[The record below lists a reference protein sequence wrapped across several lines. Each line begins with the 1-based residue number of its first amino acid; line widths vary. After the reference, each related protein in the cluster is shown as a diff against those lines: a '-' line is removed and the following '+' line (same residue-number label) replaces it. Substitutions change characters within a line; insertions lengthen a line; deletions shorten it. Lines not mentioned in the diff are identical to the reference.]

1 VHLCGVNE
9 RSSNIHRLSPALHQ
23 ESSIPKMSKRLA
35 LESPGAWLS
44 KLLKCFAIAAV
55 LAASAGWATAQT
67 SHACARPAAGS
78 TVAEPE
84 DLRSQNGVLDVELL
98 YRRTISANGSPYF
111 CYIAAD
117 GSEAPTLRVKP
128 GDLLILRL
136 KNEIPSDTSASPQS
150 NNAPPIS
157 LVAKASAQPVSAHHM
172 AMSTACAGK
181 EMSASATNIHFH
193 GLDVPP
199 VCHQDDVLNTLIEPG
214 AQAFEYRFRIPADEP
229 PGLYWY
235 HPHIHGFTKSQVLG
249 GASGAL
255 IVEGIERANTLL
267 AGMPERVFVIR
278 DQDLEHPDA
287 QAIHSGNAPTPVVQR
302 DAEGDILN
310 AGFDGGK
317 PAKDLSINFV
327 PVSFPEYT
335 PAVIRVR
342 PAEKQLWRVLNASAI
357 TYLDLQF
364 KANNTAQFMGVV
376 SLDGNPINENGLS
389 GNRIIWESHILL
401 PPAGRAEFVLKGI
414 PEGTSASFVTR
425 VVDTGPAGEND
436 PTRTLATIVAASD
449 APETASKLDASPAPE
464 PKVKSTWLG
473 DTTPVRTRK
482 LYFSE
487 VPSNPADPNSPTD
500 FYITV
505 EGQTPKLF
513 DPSVKTPNIIA
524 KQGDVEDWIIENRTR
539 ELHAFHIHQIHFMLT
554 EWNGVPVEEPFLRDT
569 INVGYWDGV
578 SKSYPSVKLRMDF
591 RDANVAGTFVYHCHL
606 LEHEDNGMMGL
617 IRIDPKT
624 PANSSAHLA
633 VSSHVSATHGRLCG
647 EPPALA
653 SIRARSQRAV
663 TKRAKNIHESGA
675 DSIARA
681 KTVAQNGF

>member
-1 VHLCGVNE
+1 V
-9 RSSNIHRLSPALHQ
+9 
-23 ESSIPKMSKRLA
+23 
-35 LESPGAWLS
+35 
-44 KLLKCFAIAAV
+44 AAA
-55 LAASAGWATAQT
+55 LAASAAGASAQT
-67 SHACARPAAGS
+67 QAPTPACARPPAGS
-78 TVAEPE
+78 TVAEPK
-84 DLRSQNGVLDVELL
+84 DLRSRNGVLEVELL
-98 YRRTISANGSPYF
+98 YRKSMDANGSPHF
-111 CYIAAD
+111 CYIAPD
-117 GSEAPTLRVKP
+117 GSEAPTLRVNP

-136 KNEIPSDTSASPQS
+136 KNEIAPDSTASPQS
-150 NNAPPIS
+150 NNQPAAP
-157 LVAKASAQPVSAHHM
+157 AAATAGAHPVSIHHM
-172 AMSTACAGK
+172 PMSAGCAGK
-181 EMSASATNIHFH
+181 EINASATNIHFH

-199 VCHQDDVLNTLIEPG
+199 VCHQDDVLNTMIEPG
-214 AQAFEYRFRIPADEP
+214 AQPFEYRFRIPTDEP

-255 IVEGIERANTLL
+255 IVEGIERANTTL

-287 QAIHSGNAPTPVVQR
+287 QAIHSANTPTPVVQR

-335 PAVIRVR
+335 PAVIRVK
-342 PAEKQLWRVLNASAI
+342 PGEKQLWRVLNASAI

-364 KANNTAQFMGVV
+364 TANNAAQFMGVV
-376 SLDGNPINENGLS
+376 SMDGNPINENGLS
-389 GNRIIWESHILL
+389 RNRIIWESHILL

-414 PEGTSASFVTR
+414 PEGTSASLVTR

-436 PTRTLATIVAASD
+436 PTRTLANIVAASD
-449 APETASKLDASPAPE
+449 APETSSKLETSPAAL
-464 PKVKSTWLG
+464 PKPKSEWLG
-473 DTTPVRTRK
+473 DTTPVTIRK

-505 EGQTPKLF
+505 DGQQPKLF
-513 DPSVKTPNIIA
+513 DPGTKTPNIIA

-554 EWNGVPVEEPFLRDT
+554 EWNGVPVDEPFLRDT

-591 RDANVAGTFVYHCHL
+591 RDANVVGTFVYHCHL
-606 LEHEDNGMMGL
+606 LEHEDSGMMGL
-617 IRIDPKT
+617 IRVDPKT
-624 PANSSAHLA
+624 GFNSQAHL
-633 VSSHVSATHGRLCG
+633 SASNQLPAAHRRLCG
-647 EPPALA
+647 NTAALA
-653 SIRARSQRAV
+653 SIRRLSQRSV
-663 TKRAKNIHESGA
+663 TNRAKSIHET
-675 DSIARA
+675 DSAAIARA
-681 KTVAQNGF
+681 KTVAQNSF

>member
-1 VHLCGVNE
+1 MDLPGLWMAKVAKCLAVAVALTV
-9 RSSNIHRLSPALHQ
+9 STAAAIAQTPALA
-23 ESSIPKMSKRLA
+23 P
-35 LESPGAWLS
+35 
-44 KLLKCFAIAAV
+44 
-55 LAASAGWATAQT
+55 
-67 SHACARPAAGS
+67 ACARPVAGS
-78 TVAEPE
+78 IVAEPK
-84 DLRSQNGVLDVELL
+84 DLRSRNGVLDVELR
-98 YRRTISANGSPYF
+98 YRKTSDANGSPHY
-111 CYIAAD
+111 CYIAPD

-136 KNEIPSDTSASPQS
+136 KNEIPSDIPPSPQS
-150 NNAPPIS
+150 NAAPSTP
-157 LVAKASAQPVSAHHM
+157 LVAKTGTRPISAHHM
-172 AMSTACAGK
+172 SMTGECAGT
-181 EMSASATNIHFH
+181 EMSASATNVHFH

-199 VCHQDDVLNTLIEPG
+199 VCHQDDVLNTMIEPG
-214 AQAFEYRFRIPADEP
+214 AQPFEYRFRIPADEP

-317 PAKDLSINFV
+317 PAKDLTINFV

-335 PAVIRVR
+335 PAVIRVK
-342 PAEKQLWRVLNASAI
+342 PGEKQLWRVLNASAI

-364 KANNTAQFMGVV
+364 TANNAAQFMGVV

-389 GNRIIWESHILL
+389 GNRILWESHILL

-414 PEGTSASFVTR
+414 PEGTSASLVTR

-436 PTRTLATIVAASD
+436 PTRTLATIMASSD
-449 APETASKLDASPAPE
+449 APETASKLNASPMPL
-464 PKVKSTWLG
+464 PKAKSVWLG

-487 VPSNPADPNSPTD
+487 IPRNPADPNSPMD

-505 EGQTPKLF
+505 DGQTPKLF
-513 DPSVKTPNIIA
+513 DPSMKTPNIIA
-524 KQGDVEDWIIENRTR
+524 KQGDVEDWIIENRTH

-554 EWNGVPVEEPFLRDT
+554 EWNGVPVDEPFLRDT
-569 INVGYWDGV
+569 INVAYWDGV

-591 RDANVAGTFVYHCHL
+591 RDPNVAGTFVYHCHL
-606 LEHEDNGMMGL
+606 LEHEDGGMMGL
-617 IRIDPKT
+617 IRVDPNKA
-624 PANSSAHLA
+624 PNSIEHSSASNRFHASRGQICGNPA
-633 VSSHVSATHGRLCG
+633 VV
-647 EPPALA
+647 A
-653 SIRARSQRAV
+653 SIRGRGQRSVTNHARDFHAGD
-663 TKRAKNIHESGA
+663 SGA
-675 DSIARA
+675 APRT
-681 KTVAQNGF
+681 KTVAQNSF